1 MKQLFYILFLLSF
14 SIQSQGP
21 IEATLLKKVPF
32 TAEKL
37 VGFDNFGTLYYTANL
52 SLYKQ
57 TEKETINYSNVQ
69 LGNITSA
76 NTFNNLKI
84 NLFYK
89 NFNTVVILDN
99 RLAEVFK
106 IDFNTQELYKNV
118 SLVSTGFDNTL
129 WVFNQD
135 LQQLELFDY
144 KTLNIRAVAM
154 PVDSQ
159 ALSITSNY
167 NFCWLLTENSLYIYN
182 YFGSL
187 VAKLPNDGF
196 TEISE
201 SNGHLILKKDNT
213 LVYLAKDSET
223 FMPIQLPELLIKQF
237 LVTNETLYIY
247 DQENLHQF
255 QLKIK

>member
-1 MKQLFYILFLLSF
+1 MWSV
-14 SIQSQGP
+14 SIYAQEP
-21 IEATLLKKVPF
+21 IEVIPLKKIPF
-32 TAEKL
+32 AAEKL
-37 VGFDNFGTLYYTANL
+37 IGIDNFGTVYYSDNR

-57 TEKETINYSNVQ
+57 TDQETLNYSNIQ

-106 IDFNTQELYKNV
+106 IDFNTQNLYKNV
-118 SLVSTGFDNTL
+118 ALVSTGYDNTI

-135 LQQLELFDY
+135 VQQLELFDY
-144 KTLNIRAVAM
+144 KTLKTRAVTM

-159 ALSITSNY
+159 ALSIVSNY
-167 NFCWLLTENSLYIYN
+167 NFCWLLTEKSLYIYN

-187 VAKLPNDGF
+187 VAKLPNNGF
-196 TEISE
+196 TEMSE
-201 SNGHLILKKDNT
+201 SNGHLVLKKDQT
-213 LVYLAKDSET
+213 LTYLAKDSEI
-223 FMPIQLPELLIKQF
+223 FVPIQLPELLIKQF

>member
-1 MKQLFYILFLLSF
+1 MKQLFYIFFLLSF
-14 SIQSQGP
+14 SIQSQET

-32 TAEKL
+32 TAEKV
-37 VGFDNFGTLYYTANL
+37 VGIDNFGTLYYTANL

-69 LGNITSA
+69 LGKITSA

-89 NFNTVVILDN
+89 NFNTVIILDN

-106 IDFNTQELYKNV
+106 IDFNTQQLYKNV

-144 KTLNIRAVAM
+144 KTSKTRAVSM
-154 PVDSQ
+154 PVGSK
-159 ALSITSNY
+159 ALSIASNY
-167 NFCWLLTENSLYIYN
+167 NFCWLLTENSLYVYN

-187 VAKLPNDGF
+187 VFKLPNEGF

-201 SNGHLILKKDNT
+201 SNGHLILKKDNA
-213 LVYLAKDSET
+213 LVYLAKDSEK
-223 FMPIQLPELLIKQF
+223 FLPIQLPELLIKQF

-247 DQENLHQF
+247 DHENLHQF

>member
-1 MKQLFYILFLLSF
+1 MKQLIYILFLWSG
-14 SIQSQGP
+14 SIYAQEA
-21 IEATLLKKVPF
+21 IEVTPLKKIPF
-32 TAEKL
+32 AAEKL
-37 VGFDNFGTLYYTANL
+37 IGIDNFGTVYYSDNR

-57 TEKETINYSNVQ
+57 TDQETLNYSNIQ

-106 IDFNTQELYKNV
+106 IDFNTQNLYKNV
-118 SLVSTGFDNTL
+118 ALVSTGYDNTI

-135 LQQLELFDY
+135 MQQLELFDY
-144 KTLNIRAVAM
+144 KTLKTRAVTM

-159 ALSITSNY
+159 ALSIVSNY
-167 NFCWLLTENSLYIYN
+167 NFCWLLTEKSLYIYN

-187 VAKLPNDGF
+187 VAKLPNNGF
-196 TEISE
+196 TEMSE
-201 SNGHLILKKDNT
+201 SNGHIVLKKDQT
-213 LVYLAKDSET
+213 LTYLAKDSEI
-223 FMPIQLPELLIKQF
+223 FVPIQLPELLIKQF

-255 QLKIK
+255 QLKIE

>member
-1 MKQLFYILFLLSF
+1 MKQLIYILFLWSG
-14 SIQSQGP
+14 SIYAQEP
-21 IEATLLKKVPF
+21 IEVTPLKKIPF
-32 TAEKL
+32 AAEKL
-37 VGFDNFGTLYYTANL
+37 IGIDNFGTVYYSDNR

-57 TEKETINYSNVQ
+57 TDQETLNYSNIQ

-106 IDFNTQELYKNV
+106 IDFNTQNLYKNV
-118 SLVSTGFDNTL
+118 ALVSTGYDNTI

-135 LQQLELFDY
+135 VQQLELFDY
-144 KTLNIRAVAM
+144 KTLKTRAVTM

-159 ALSITSNY
+159 ALCIVSNY
-167 NFCWLLTENSLYIYN
+167 NFCWLLTEKSLYIYN

-187 VAKLPNDGF
+187 VAKLPNNGF
-196 TEISE
+196 TEMSE
-201 SNGHLILKKDNT
+201 SNGHVVLKKDQT
-213 LVYLAKDSET
+213 LTYLAKDSEI
-223 FMPIQLPELLIKQF
+223 FVPIQLPELLIKQF

>member
-1 MKQLFYILFLLSF
+1 MKQLFYILFLLSY
-14 SIQSQGP
+14 SIQSQES
-21 IEATLLKKVPF
+21 IEATLLKEVPF
-32 TAEKL
+32 SAEQL
-37 VGFDNFGTLYYTANL
+37 VGFDNFGTVYYIDNR

-76 NTFNNLKI
+76 NVFNNLKI

-106 IDFNTQELYKNV
+106 IDFNTQQLYKNV
-118 SLVSTGFDNTL
+118 ALVSTGFDNTL

-144 KTLNIRAVAM
+144 KTLKTRAVSM
-154 PVDSQ
+154 PIDSQ
-159 ALSITSNY
+159 ALSIVSNY
-167 NFCWLLTENSLYIYN
+167 NFCWLLTENALYIYN

-187 VAKLPNDGF
+187 VTKLPNEGF
-196 TEISE
+196 TEMAE
-201 SNGHLILKKDNT
+201 SNGNIILKKGKA
-213 LVYLAKDSET
+213 LYYLPKDSET
-223 FMPIQLPELLIKQF
+223 FVPIQLPELLIKQF

-247 DQENLHQF
+247 DHENLHQF